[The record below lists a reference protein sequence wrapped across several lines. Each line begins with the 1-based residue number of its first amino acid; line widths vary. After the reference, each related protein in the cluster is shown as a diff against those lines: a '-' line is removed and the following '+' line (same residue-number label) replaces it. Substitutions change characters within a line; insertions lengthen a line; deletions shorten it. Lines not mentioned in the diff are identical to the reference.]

1 MLSILKPLIKTEFGT
16 MEYEEEI
23 VSSSGSSIG
32 KLILPIILILLI
44 VGIFIAIRIFLKKNE
59 NKTKRKTKMDA
70 INLNFE
76 KKKAEEND
84 RIVKYA
90 TDYLNQF
97 DFSDGDEERPQIVL
111 RDLYGEEK
119 KKKDEESELRRLLKK
134 PDKLYGFFEDD
145 AEDTIKKEA
154 LEEKVKA
161 LKKELDNGIS
171 DDVNDYFNKNANA
184 DNEEWFE
191 EYTGD
196 VENKSEKSEEP
207 DEMVANDALNSDAV
221 PVKEDSDFYDSS
233 DEDDDFYS
241 SDDEDDTP
249 SQKITSGNGKI
260 IDNGSFS
267 EELPMSQKITS
278 GNDTKNDNYSEDT
291 ASDDTEDNFFF

>member
-1 MLSILKPLIKTEFGT
+1 MNFLFKPLIKTEFGT

-23 VSSSGSSIG
+23 VSSSGSAAG

-97 DFSDGDEERPQIVL
+97 DFSDVDEERPQIVL

-207 DEMVANDALNSDAV
+207 DEMVANDTLNSDAV

-267 EELPMSQKITS
+267 EDLPMSQKITS
-278 GNDTKNDNYSEDT
+278 GNDIKNDNYSEDT